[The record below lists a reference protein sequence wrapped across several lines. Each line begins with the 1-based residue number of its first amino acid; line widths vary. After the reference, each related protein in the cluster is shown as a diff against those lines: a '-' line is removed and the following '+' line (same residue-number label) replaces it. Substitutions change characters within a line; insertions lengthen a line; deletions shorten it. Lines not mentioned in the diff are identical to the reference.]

1 MFNKFLTFGSPPGGI
16 VIILYNNKFFFANE
30 NVNILVA
37 YNTFMLKSLILQNFR
52 SYRQKKLELSSGT
65 TLIVGPNAIG
75 KTNILEA
82 IFCLALGKSFR
93 AEEESEV
100 IRNSDGESAG
110 IAKILGKTE
119 SDELEIIWDHRER
132 FSKLFRINGVGKR
145 QVDFLGHLR
154 AVGFSPTDIEIVTD
168 SPAIRRKY
176 LDSVLSQIDKDYRV
190 AASVYGKAI
199 RQRNRLL
206 WRIRE
211 EQVPR
216 SAYGEQ
222 LRYWDELLIEK
233 GAVIHKQRRDFLNF
247 LNDFKDK
254 PMPVVVHYDHSI
266 ISGER
271 LAKYTHEEL
280 SAATTLVGPHRD
292 DFMIEVIDKKER
304 RRNMKSFGSRG
315 EQRLAVFT
323 MKMAELEYIFL
334 KTGQRPIL
342 LLDDIFSELDD
353 GNREL
358 VMETVKKQQTVMT
371 TAEEEV
377 VELLKGEEMEVVRL
391 G

>member
-1 MFNKFLTFGSPPGGI
+1 
-16 VIILYNNKFFFANE
+16 
-30 NVNILVA
+30 
-37 YNTFMLKSLILQNFR
+37 MLKSLILQNFR

>member
-1 MFNKFLTFGSPPGGI
+1 
-16 VIILYNNKFFFANE
+16 
-30 NVNILVA
+30 
-37 YNTFMLKSLILQNFR
+37 MLKNLVLSNFR
-52 SYRQKKLELSSGT
+52 SYKQKKLELSSGT

-82 IFCLALGKSFR
+82 IFCLAIGKSFR

-100 IRNSDGESAG
+100 IRNSDSESDG
-110 IAKILGKTE
+110 VAKVWGKVDN
-119 SDELEIIWDHRER
+119 DELEIIWDHRER
-132 FSKLFRINGVGKR
+132 FSKLFRVNGVGKR

-168 SPAIRRKY
+168 GPAVRRKY
-176 LDSVLSQIDKDYRV
+176 LDGVLSQIDKEYRV
-190 AASVYGKAI
+190 AVSVYGKAI

-233 GAVIHKQRRDFLNF
+233 GAIIHKQRKEFLNF
-247 LNDFKDK
+247 LNDFKNK
-254 PMPVVVHYDHSI
+254 PMPVVVHYDHSV
-266 ISGER
+266 ISEER
-271 LAKYTHEEL
+271 LVKYAREEL

-292 DFMIEVIDKKER
+292 DFAIEVLDKKER
-304 RRNMKSFGSRG
+304 RRSMKSFGSRG

-323 MKMAELEYIFL
+323 MKIVELEYIFS

-353 GNREL
+353 ENREL

-377 VELLKGEEMEVVRL
+377 VELLRGEEMEVVRL